1 MSTTSNPRCLGY
13 KMTKET
19 LYNKILTL
27 DGGKYRS
34 FCKMVSDVSPVLLTE
49 TPYQTEFDVISI
61 CTSGYIKSTYRG
73 QEAIFEKNCFS
84 LLLND
89 SLCEFKER
97 SEDFKGEFI
106 FLSLDFA
113 QKLKFED
120 YLPLTLFFR
129 YHPILKLSDDEMD
142 HLVQFFKLLKVVIE
156 IDDNQGKEKMIRT
169 LFGYLFQLIQQ
180 MREYNDSKIMTEEK
194 RIVEI
199 FSAFDSLLKVNYK
212 KSRAS
217 GFYADKLCI
226 SSNYLYKVVK
236 TMTGLSTKD
245 FIMEHIILEA
255 KRMLDEQE
263 NVDVQKVALELG
275 FPNQSSFSKCFKLHL
290 GVSPSEYKRE

>member
-1 MSTTSNPRCLGY
+1 
-13 KMTKET
+13 MTGT
-19 LYNKILTL
+19 IYDKILNL
-27 DGGKYRS
+27 EGGRYGS
-34 FCKMVSDVSPVLLTE
+34 FCKLVSDVSPVVLTGS
-49 TPYQTEFDVISI
+49 PYQLEFDVISI
-61 CTSGYIKSTYRG
+61 CTSGYIKATYRG
-73 QEAIFEKNCFS
+73 QELLFTKNCFS

-89 SLCEFKER
+89 SLCEYKEQ
-97 SEDFKGEFI
+97 SEDFEGEFF

-113 QKLKFED
+113 HRLKFEN
-120 YLPLTLFFR
+120 YLPLALFFHH
-129 YHPILKLSDDEMD
+129 HPILKVSDDEMD
-142 HLVQFFKLLKVVIE
+142 HLVQFFKLLKEAIE

-180 MREYNDSKIMTEEK
+180 MKEYNESKIMTEEK

-199 FSAFDSLLKVNYK
+199 FSAFDSLLKANYK

-217 GFYADKLCI
+217 GFYADQLCI